1 MTVDHRARNGIDLN
15 LLVALDALLSERGVT
30 RAAARIGIT
39 QSAMS
44 SSLARLRRLLGDEL
58 LTRAADGMRMTPR
71 AAALVAPVRTA
82 LREFQGIVTRE
93 DAFDPAS
100 VERAFAIALPGS
112 VEVLFG
118 PRLLAFLQREAPG
131 LRLTLRPFEDDRVLA
146 DLDADRL
153 DLAIGL
159 VTRGQAH
166 HKARPLYRSGY
177 LCLFNA
183 DLLGVAAPISLD
195 DYLRFP
201 HIMTSLTG
209 TDRGVVDE
217 ALAAIGRTRRLAAT
231 TARFV
236 TVPYL
241 VRAAPVITTMVDALA
256 TTFARQLGLT
266 VSPVPVP
273 VPDFPISMLWHAS
286 YDGDPVHRWMR
297 EVLVRLGREYAG
309 AWPED

>member
-1 MTVDHRARNGIDLN
+1 MTVDHRALNGIDLN

-30 RAAARIGIT
+30 RAAGRLGIT

-58 LTRAADGMRMTPR
+58 LTRAADGMHMTPR
-71 AAALVAPVRTA
+71 AAALVAPVRGA

-100 VERAFAIALPGS
+100 IERAFAIALPGS

-118 PRLLAFLQREAPG
+118 PRLLAFLHREAPG

-217 ALAAIGRTRRLAAT
+217 ALAVIGRTRRLAAT

-256 TTFARQLGLT
+256 TTFAQQLGLT

-297 EVLVRLGREYAG
+297 EALVRLGREHAG
-309 AWPED
+309 AGPAD